1 MIQRYKIIHCK
12 ECGIE
17 CKSGHRGLCGGC
29 YAKAQKEKTKQKK
42 VKEKR
47 TKQKL
52 TKKFSKTVLMKEA
65 DTVFSLFVRLRDTDS
80 NGNMTCI
87 TSGRFCGWNSID
99 NSHYIPRSYM
109 KYRYDEINCN
119 AQSKNDNGR
128 LHGNIPEYRRWLINK
143 YGADVEMS
151 MFLGSKEYFKPDA
164 NFYLDVIRKYL
175 PKVKTML
182 KKKTFETQ
190 NYWTNLNRIER
201 TYCDDNST
209 NR

>member
-1 MIQRYKIIHCK
+1 MTIQRFKLINCK
-12 ECGIE
+12 SCGIE

-29 YAKAQKEKTKQKK
+29 YAKAQKEKSKQTK

-65 DTVFSLFVRLRDTDS
+65 DTVFSLFIRFRDSDEDGRAYCCS
-80 NGNMTCI
+80 
-87 TSGRFCGWNSID
+87 SGRLCEFGTYD
-99 NSHYIPRSYM
+99 NGHYASRKYM
-109 KYRYDEINCN
+109 KYRYDERNCH

-128 LHGNIPEYRRWLINK
+128 LHGNLLEYRRFIIQK
-143 YGADVEMS
+143 YGEQVEQEI
-151 MFLGSKEYFKPDA
+151 FLGSKEFFKPDA

-182 KKKTFETQ
+182 KTKTFETQ

-201 TYCDDNST
+201 TYCNE
-209 NR
+209 